1 MKPSQRIILACRQTA
16 DGARRLCDWLDANP
30 AMLGVGHAGLIDEIE
45 GLSSVLAPIAL
56 AAETV
61 PSIALIGADGAGK
74 ADLVMQLVGQRGP
87 AEAGELGARPVD
99 FQTLRQVLSQ
109 ENGSGGCL
117 AVRLTTSELPGSPRG
132 YPIRIGLLSE
142 IDCAGILALSRLAA
156 AGPPPVAPTPD
167 ELDGMFSEAG
177 SQVSLQPITGIT
189 GRDIIELREA
199 LVDEWA
205 DHPFIGALSAMRYFE
220 RLREIAAHLKED
232 TRRRFLS
239 ILWGRDE
246 ATTTLFTKLCE
257 VLDHCGH
264 GGEVFATPDAL
275 IGKDRL
281 TGWLTRHPNSIA
293 DTATLRAWTTTP
305 DPGLTVMTRFGQVI
319 EIERPTLAA
328 LVSELTLQAGESR
341 LTELAPADLIDFP
354 APPYAIDVGGAGLPG
369 IDQFSACVD
378 RYARL
383 KPSYL
388 FQRACRRR
396 DITCLVAVVEPY
408 GNDDAVGAWIGDW
421 VEMAQGATEDARD
434 KLRRGLFI
442 AAPATSLDYPT
453 DRHKRR
459 DRVLSNLRAIAGVDE
474 PWLRQW
480 TSEQAANEIYWFTRG
495 EDHRQPLPFSETST
509 GRRSLAALHS
519 ADGTDRPQD
528 LPAPLA
534 RRSGTTPL
542 QKAETASARGTGS
555 APSSHRRTQHG
566 IGKLTLELRRA
577 ATARTKVMQLSRAIT
592 ETRRAVRHGM
602 LRHHTSSDPIA
613 QADWRRS
620 MATLISNRLIL
631 LEGSSRI
638 GLLLKILTPSYHEL
652 RLAIGAARL
661 AGEPNAFGDM
671 RFGLNVPARITLFEN
686 LASTPPDDV
695 GRLAAAAVAH
705 WLTTI
710 RRKARSRR
718 LCRELGVEGAILQH
732 IADELQIG
740 AVRIGLAERITS
752 RVHYSGRR
760 SDEQS
765 DDRIAAYAF
774 RHIAGY
780 IEALAE
786 PGNPN
791 QASAA
796 ARYLQETLVAETSDH
811 GYRSAGGENGTIGQ
825 GGGVQFTWEPSF
837 AALVDENI
845 SVSNLSS
852 QLSDKDRELA
862 NLIQLFAPGPFEVD
876 A

>member
-1 MKPSQRIILACRQTA
+1 MKPSQRIVLACRQTA

-30 AMLGVGHAGLIDEIE
+30 VMLGVGHAGLIDEIE

-56 AAETV
+56 AAETA
-61 PSIALIGADGAGK
+61 PSIAVIGADGAGK
-74 ADLVMQLVGQRGP
+74 ADLVLQLVGQRGP

-109 ENGSGGCL
+109 ETGSGGCL
-117 AVRLTTSELPGSPRG
+117 AVRLTTSDLSGSPRG
-132 YPIRIGLLSE
+132 YPIRFSLLSE
-142 IDCAGILALSRLAA
+142 IDCAAILALSRLAA
-156 AGPPPVAPTPD
+156 AGPPPVAPTPA
-167 ELDGMFSEAG
+167 ELDAMFSEAG
-177 SQVSLQPITGIT
+177 SQVSLQTITGIT

-199 LVDEWA
+199 LVDDWA

-232 TRRRFLS
+232 TRRRLLS
-239 ILWGRDE
+239 VLWGRDE
-246 ATTTLFTKLCE
+246 ATTTLFTKLYE
-257 VLDHCGH
+257 VLDYCGH

-281 TGWLTRHPNSIA
+281 TGWLTRHPSSIA

-319 EIERPTLAA
+319 DVERPALAA

-341 LTELAPADLIDFP
+341 LAELAPADLIDFP
-354 APPYAIDVGGAGLPG
+354 APPIAIDAGGAGLPG
-369 IDQFSACVD
+369 LDQFGACVD
-378 RYARL
+378 RFARL

-408 GNDDAVGAWIGDW
+408 GNDDAVSAWIGDW
-421 VEMAQGATEDARD
+421 VEMAQGATEAARD
-434 KLRRGLFI
+434 RIRRGLFI
-442 AAPATSLDYPT
+442 AAPAAGLKVPT
-453 DRHKRR
+453 DRQKGR
-459 DRVLSNLRAIAGVDE
+459 DRVLSNLRAIAGVEE

-495 EDHRQPLPFSETST
+495 GDHRQPLSSSETSA

-519 ADGTDRPQD
+519 ADGTDRNQD

-534 RRSGTTPL
+534 RRSDT
-542 QKAETASARGTGS
+542 TASRKADAASAHGTGS
-555 APSSHRRTQHG
+555 PLSSHRRAQHG
-566 IGKLTLELRRA
+566 IGELTIELRRA
-577 ATARTKVMQLSRAIT
+577 ATARVKVMQLSRAIT
-592 ETRRAVRHGM
+592 ETRRAVRHGI

-620 MATLISNRLIL
+620 MATLISNRLL
-631 LEGSSRI
+631 MLEGSGRI
-638 GLLLKILTPSYHEL
+638 GLLLKVLTPSYHEL
-652 RLAIGAARL
+652 RLAIGATRL

-671 RFGLNVPARITLFEN
+671 PFGSKVAERITLFEN
-686 LASTPPDDV
+686 LAATPADDL

-705 WLTTI
+705 WTTTI
-710 RRKARSRR
+710 RRRARSRR
-718 LCRELGVEGAILQH
+718 VCRELGVEGAILQH
-732 IADELQIG
+732 IAEELQIG
-740 AVRIGLAERITS
+740 AVRIGLAERVAS

-760 SDEQS
+760 SDPQS
-765 DDRIAAYAF
+765 DDRLAAYAF

-780 IEALAE
+780 VEALVE
-786 PGNPN
+786 PGNLN

-796 ARYLQETLVAETSDH
+796 ARYLQETVVAETSDQ
-811 GYRSAGGENGTIGQ
+811 GYRSAGGENGSYVKSSR
-825 GGGVQFTWEPSF
+825 VQFTWEPSF
-837 AALVDENI
+837 AALVEENI
-845 SVSNLSS
+845 LASNLSS